1 VNWKEWGL
9 LDYPKV
15 VKTPMDLGTVKK
27 KLDGGAYA
35 HPREFKH
42 DVCLVFTNCMTY
54 NADGSEY
61 FNMASS
67 LKKIFE
73 ERYAKTVKDEEEGP
87 PDNARPPTLVDKKM
101 FSQNLYN
108 ISSEDLGKVVQLLDQ
123 RCEACIK
130 KIDPE
135 DLEIDIDA
143 IDHASFWAA
152 GAYGCEGREA
162 ALLGARERARARAR
176 DGERTHSDDEKQ
188 SALGLI
194 PAARR
199 GTTKHHFSSL

>member
-27 KLDGGAYA
+27 KLEGGAYA

-152 GAYGCEGREA
+152 GACARQPQRGPRSGA
-162 ALLGARERARARAR
+162 WGARARTRARTRAR
-176 DGERTHSDDEKQ
+176 DGERTPMTRNNLRLD
-188 SALGLI
+188 
-194 PAARR
+194 
-199 GTTKHHFSSL
+199 